1 MEHMHHVKIRAI
13 SYITHDVLRI
23 VTEKPL
29 HFTFRPGQAT
39 DVLLDKNG
47 WRNQKRPF
55 SFTSLPI
62 NDHLEFTIKV
72 YPSHLGVTNQLPT
85 LQKDQEL
92 ILHDVFGA
100 IAYKGEGLFIAGGA
114 GVTPFISIFRDLQS
128 KNELGDNKLIFAN
141 KAKVDIILEAEF
153 NKMLG
158 RNFVNILSDEKA
170 AGYSQGQISE
180 EFLRPHL
187 LGQNKLVYVCG
198 PPPMMEAIDKQL
210 KRLGVDDKLIVRE
223 AF

>member
-1 MEHMHHVKIRAI
+1 MMFLV
-13 SYITHDVLRI
+13 
-23 VTEKPL
+23 P
-29 HFTFRPGQAT
+29 
-39 DVLLDKNG
+39 
-47 WRNQKRPF
+47 
-55 SFTSLPI
+55 SL
-62 NDHLEFTIKV
+62 IKV
-72 YPSHLGVTNQLPT
+72 KAFSSR
-85 LQKDQEL
+85 
-92 ILHDVFGA
+92 
-100 IAYKGEGLFIAGGA
+100 EGRAS
-114 GVTPFISIFRDLQS
+114 PFISIFRDLQS

>member
-1 MEHMHHVKIRAI
+1 M
-13 SYITHDVLRI
+13 
-23 VTEKPL
+23 
-29 HFTFRPGQAT
+29 
-39 DVLLDKNG
+39 
-47 WRNQKRPF
+47 
-55 SFTSLPI
+55 
-62 NDHLEFTIKV
+62 
-72 YPSHLGVTNQLPT
+72 
-85 LQKDQEL
+85 
-92 ILHDVFGA
+92 
-100 IAYKGEGLFIAGGA
+100 
-114 GVTPFISIFRDLQS
+114 
-128 KNELGDNKLIFAN
+128 
-141 KAKVDIILEAEF
+141 DIILEAEF